1 MVPGGLALFP
11 PQAEGNARKEAA
23 SYQAGETI
31 NKPGHQATST
41 LAQSRIGWGGAS
53 RHEILVRL
61 ALQGF
66 VLILKIKVSL

>member
-31 NKPGHQATST
+31 SKPLPPSNIYFGSITDWT
-41 LAQSRIGWGGAS
+41 GGG
-53 RHEILVRL
+53 RPVTKYL
-61 ALQGF
+61 
-66 VLILKIKVSL
+66 